1 MVSQAGDTTVH
12 GLLSAIITT
21 TLQVEGDSG
30 AFAVG
35 DFWSLTQQAG
45 PLRWPIFFVL
55 GFGLVQVFIKLYEL
69 IRDRQ
74 LSVDLTAADF
84 ARMDLDSITTLIA
97 RQDETMLSS
106 LQSTMVN
113 VFQTRPGEGLLHDE
127 ISNFVVFQQDQFS
140 SFHRRMEFLSDTA
153 GALGLMGTVWG
164 MFTVFFQGTAE
175 QDVILRGM
183 GIALITTLLGLVVS
197 IILNFSTTELSTFF
211 GKRLDAVSRKS
222 DELRFRLMEL
232 APKPVTAEAL
242 AQLQVTAAAAI
253 TAPAETPTNTPTP
266 RPRAVIP
273 PPEPEPEPE
282 PAKPTWHYVEISGG
296 PYPGVVG
303 GRVAGVTLVVRNAD
317 GDAAENIP
325 VVVTIASQGGSLDG
339 GVRTLRSS
347 SSVAGVVRF
356 GCTLPE
362 QVGTFSL
369 DVTLPD
375 QPGTAT
381 RVDIEVGAAAA
392 AKIELEGN
400 NQAAVAG
407 MRLPLPL
414 GVRLADRFDNPVS
427 GAVVGFT
434 VEQGDGRFA
443 SGNGTLQVTT
453 GVDGRA
459 AAPFAVS
466 SNAGQNVVY
475 ASVEGTDHGGRFI
488 AFGTEV

>member
-1 MVSQAGDTTVH
+1 MYGVFA
-12 GLLSAIITT
+12 AIIATAP
-21 TLQVEGDSG
+21 QAQGEPN

-45 PLRWPIFFVL
+45 PLRWPIYFVL

-69 IRDRQ
+69 FRDRRVSAG
-74 LSVDLTAADF
+74 LASTDF
-84 ARMDLDSITTLIA
+84 AQMDLEGIVRLIA
-97 RQDETMLSS
+97 RQEESMLSS
-106 LQSTMVN
+106 LQSTMLN

-140 SFHRRMEFLSDTA
+140 SFRRRMEFLSDTA

-211 GKRLDAVSRKS
+211 GKRLEAVSKKS

-232 APKPVTAEAL
+232 APKQLPAEAL
-242 AQLQVTAAAAI
+242 AMLQASAAATAAPVRAP
-253 TAPAETPTNTPTP
+253 TAKKATPDP
-266 RPRAVIP
+266 RPAP
-273 PPEPEPEPE
+273 SEAAAEPET
-282 PAKPTWHYVEISGG
+282 AKPPAWHYVEAVGGPHRGVAGTAVAGLTLAVRNREGEPAQGVPVLVSIVGSGG
-296 PYPGVVG
+296 
-303 GRVAGVTLVVRNAD
+303 ALAD
-317 GDAAENIP
+317 G
-325 VVVTIASQGGSLDG
+325 G
-339 GVRTLRSS
+339 RTLRAASDQRG
-347 SSVAGVVRF
+347 AVRF
-356 GCTLPE
+356 GCTLP
-362 QVGTFSL
+362 QKAGTFAL

-381 RVDIEVGAAAA
+381 RMEITVLAAAP
-392 AKIELEGN
+392 AKVEVEGN

-414 GVRLADRFDNPVS
+414 GVRLADQYDNPVQ
-427 GAVVGFT
+427 GAVVDFA

-443 SGNGTLQVTT
+443 SGNGAVKVTT
-453 GVDGRA
+453 GTDGRA
-459 AAPFAVS
+459 AAPFVVS
-466 SNAGQNVVY
+466 SNAGQNVVT
-475 ASVEGTDHGGRFI
+475 ASVAGTSHSARFI